1 MIPPLYKSF
10 IRCTLE
16 YCCPAWDP
24 TSIAY
29 IQLIEDVQRYFTDKI
44 SCCKDLNYWERLKLL
59 KLQSLQRRRERYSI
73 IHMWKLLNNIVPND
87 LNIVFRDRERQGIRA
102 MIPPLQRGA
111 RQAAQTH
118 LDNAFSIRA
127 ARLWNAI
134 PPGVTRITDLEAFK
148 TQLSVFLNSFPDNP
162 PTSGYS
168 APNNNSLLA
177 WTQAGDGGLR

>member
-1 MIPPLYKSF
+1 MSADLSWSPHIAKVVASARHVAAWVLGVFRDRSKETMIPLYKSL

-16 YCCPAWDP
+16 YCCPVWDP
-24 TSIAY
+24 TSIAD

-59 KLQSLQRRRERYSI
+59 KLQSLKRRRERYSI

-148 TQLSVFLNSFPDNP
+148 T
-162 PTSGYS
+162 
-168 APNNNSLLA
+168 
-177 WTQAGDGGLR
+177 

>member
-1 MIPPLYKSF
+1 
-10 IRCTLE
+10 
-16 YCCPAWDP
+16 
-24 TSIAY
+24 
-29 IQLIEDVQRYFTDKI
+29 
-44 SCCKDLNYWERLKLL
+44 
-59 KLQSLQRRRERYSI
+59 
-73 IHMWKLLNNIVPND
+73 
-87 LNIVFRDRERQGIRA
+87 